1 MIIHV
6 DHNDQEN
13 FIIWPRMIDNAIIVK
28 VLTKKLHNLDMQ
40 LISNKN

>member
-6 DHNDQEN
+6 DHNDQQN

-28 VLTKKLHNLDMQ
+28 VLTKTKLHNLDMQ
-40 LISNKN
+40 MIS

>member
-6 DHNDQEN
+6 DHNDQQN

-28 VLTKKLHNLDMQ
+28 VLTKKKLHNLDMQ
-40 LISNKN
+40 MIS